1 MNDKSSLSIGQIVYI
16 LSDKAQSVVPAIV
29 VEEVIVKKLQGNQV
43 SWKVSIG
50 PKDNN
55 RIVDSNRINGEL
67 FHSLEE
73 VRNVLME
80 RFTDFVNNLCSETEK
95 RTETWYGKRPEFL
108 SNNDE
113 GKIDPEN
120 IISSIEDKM
129 NSNLQITQSKPK
141 INKEKN
147 VFFAKSPQE
156 EARERLKNMLQDD
169 EDEMA
174 NDDPTTEKQVVKM
187 PGPNGKD
194 MLVTVKVPS

>member
-1 MNDKSSLSIGQIVYI
+1 MNDKPSLSIGQIVYI

-129 NSNLQITQSKPK
+129 NSNSQTLQSKPK

-147 VFFAKSPQE
+147 VFFTKSPQE

>member
-1 MNDKSSLSIGQIVYI
+1 MSDKPSLSIGQIVYI

-108 SNNDE
+108 SSNDE

-129 NSNLQITQSKPK
+129 NSNLQTSQSKPK

-156 EARERLKNMLQDD
+156 EARERLKSMLQDD

>member
-1 MNDKSSLSIGQIVYI
+1 MSDKSSLSIGQIVYI

-55 RIVDSNRINGEL
+55 RIVDSNRINGEI

-73 VRNVLME
+73 VRDVLMQ

-95 RTETWYGKRPEFL
+95 RTETWYGKKTNYL
-108 SNNDE
+108 SDSDT

-129 NSNLQITQSKPK
+129 QTAQVSKPK
-141 INKEKN
+141 INKEKDI
-147 VFFAKSPQE
+147 FFTKTPQE

-169 EDEMA
+169 DELG

-194 MLVTVKVPS
+194 MLVTVKIPS

>member
-1 MNDKSSLSIGQIVYI
+1 MSDKPSLSIGQIVYI

-73 VRNVLME
+73 VRNILME

-129 NSNLQITQSKPK
+129 NSNLQTSQSKPK

-156 EARERLKNMLQDD
+156 EARERLKSMLQDD

>member
-1 MNDKSSLSIGQIVYI
+1 MNDKPSLSIGQIVYI

-129 NSNLQITQSKPK
+129 NSNSQTLQSKPK